1 MGIPQKNNLF
11 QNQIEL
17 NICLM
22 VLFGFGEK
30 QATHTH
36 THTHTH
42 TKPIRSLGL
51 VKNYSLIFSSRG
63 YVCLIS
69 P

>member
-36 THTHTH
+36 THTHKTN
-42 TKPIRSLGL
+42 KKFGVSKKL
-51 VKNYSLIFSSRG
+51 
-63 YVCLIS
+63 
-69 P
+69 